1 MSNTVTIASCH
12 WRDLTR
18 TESLRPLT
26 RESGGFMHRFSLP
39 APEDRRSPSILVVE
53 PMNEKVGVVE
63 DFTVPKVVSAAHIAA
78 DLVAGW
84 ASGGEFSQYGGPA
97 VWVCKGPKPTP
108 DEIAKAIKRAELW
121 CGAGVNQAQNYWI
134 KGERDKVNDLHREM
148 AAWLGKNDFEWIK
161 RQAAVELVACPFCQQ
176 QIPSTASVCSNCGRV
191 ANPRLLAQTEAALK
205 AIAAEEEKLQTAVR
219 EFDPDADFTP
229 VEAAIPPE
237 LLIEM
242 EAQPAQRLG
251 K

>member
-12 WRDLTR
+12 WRELKR
-18 TESLRPLT
+18 TLNVRPLT
-26 RESGGFMHRFSLP
+26 REAGGFIHEFTLP
-39 APEDRRSPSILVVE
+39 APQDRKSPSLLVIE
-53 PMNEKVGVVE
+53 PMNENLGIVE
-63 DFTVPKVVSAAHIAA
+63 GFPVPRVLKPAEIAT
-78 DLVAGW
+78 DLVTGW
-84 ASGGEFSQYGGPA
+84 GTGGEFHQYGGPA
-97 VWVCKGPKPTP
+97 VWICKGARPTA
-108 DEIAKAIKRAELW
+108 EETARALKRAELW

-229 VEAAIPPE
+229 IEAAIPAD
-237 LLIEM
+237 LLSGM
-242 EAQPAQRLG
+242 EAQPAQRRG